1 MNQRPALTSMFPS
14 TAMKIKIVIFED
26 NDYLREGISQ
36 LLMLRDEFEVVG
48 SFGSGLL
55 AHEKVRDLQPDLI
68 LMDIEMP
75 GMTGVEAVRAIRRFD
90 QHCQIIMLT
99 VFDDQGHVFEALQA
113 GANGYL
119 LKRHASDR
127 LISAIEEVLGGGAPM
142 SPSIA
147 RLVIENMRH
156 AKHSPDYNLSERE
169 KEILRSLALGNSF
182 KMIAGD
188 LGISLE
194 TVRTHIKRIYEK
206 LHVHSQVEAVS
217 KAFFEKLV

>member
-1 MNQRPALTSMFPS
+1 
-14 TAMKIKIVIFED
+14 MKTKIIIFED
-26 NDYLREGISQ
+26 NDYLREGISH
-36 LLMLRDEFEVVG
+36 LLMLREEFEVVG
-48 SFGSGLL
+48 SFSNGLL
-55 AHEKVRDLQPDLI
+55 AQNKVKELKPDLV

-75 GMTGVEAVRAIRRFD
+75 GSNGVEAVRAIRAVN
-90 QHCQIIMLT
+90 QTCQIIMLT

-127 LISAIEEVLGGGAPM
+127 LITAIEDVLSGGAPM

-147 RLVIENMRH
+147 RLVIENMRI
-156 AKHSPDYNLSERE
+156 AKSAQGYNLSDRE

-194 TVRTHIKRIYEK
+194 TVRTHIKKIYEK

-217 KAFFEKLV
+217 KAFQEKIV

>member
-1 MNQRPALTSMFPS
+1 
-14 TAMKIKIVIFED
+14 MKTRIIIFED
-26 NDYLREGISQ
+26 NDFLREGISH

-48 SFGSGLL
+48 SFSSGLL
-55 AHEKVRDLQPDLI
+55 AQEKVRDLNPDLV

-75 GMTGVEAVRAIRRFD
+75 GGSGVEAVKAIRAIN

-99 VFDDQGHVFEALQA
+99 VFDDQGHVFEALRA

-127 LISAIEEVLGGGAPM
+127 LISAIEDVLSGGAPM

-147 RLVIENMRH
+147 RLVIENMRN
-156 AKHSPDYNLSERE
+156 ARATQGYNLSDRE

-182 KMIAGD
+182 KMIAAD

-194 TVRTHIKRIYEK
+194 TVRTHIKKIYEK

-217 KAFFEKLV
+217 KAFQEKLV

>member
-1 MNQRPALTSMFPS
+1 
-14 TAMKIKIVIFED
+14 MKTRIIIFED
-26 NDYLREGISQ
+26 NDYLREGISH

-48 SFGSGLL
+48 SFSNGLL
-55 AHEKVRDLQPDLI
+55 AQEKVKDLNPDLV

-75 GMTGVEAVRAIRRFD
+75 GGSGVEAVRAIRAVNQD
-90 QHCQIIMLT
+90 CQIIMLT

-127 LISAIEEVLGGGAPM
+127 LISAIEDVLSGGAPM

-147 RLVIENMRH
+147 RLVIENMRN
-156 AKHSPDYNLSERE
+156 ARAAQGYNLSDRE

-182 KMIAGD
+182 KMIAAD

-194 TVRTHIKRIYEK
+194 TVRTHIKKIYEK

-217 KAFFEKLV
+217 KAFQEKLV

>member
-1 MNQRPALTSMFPS
+1 
-14 TAMKIKIVIFED
+14 MKTKIIIFED
-26 NDYLREGISQ
+26 NDFLREGISH

-48 SFGSGLL
+48 SFSSGLL
-55 AHEKVRDLQPDLI
+55 AQEKVRDLNPDLV

-75 GMTGVEAVRAIRRFD
+75 GGSGVEAVKAIRTLNQR
-90 QHCQIIMLT
+90 CQIIMLT

-127 LISAIEEVLGGGAPM
+127 LISAIEDVLSGGAPM

-147 RLVIENMRH
+147 RLVIENMRN
-156 AKHSPDYNLSERE
+156 ARATQGYNLSDRE

-182 KMIAGD
+182 KMIAAD

-194 TVRTHIKRIYEK
+194 TVRTHIKKIYEK

-217 KAFFEKLV
+217 KAFQEKLV